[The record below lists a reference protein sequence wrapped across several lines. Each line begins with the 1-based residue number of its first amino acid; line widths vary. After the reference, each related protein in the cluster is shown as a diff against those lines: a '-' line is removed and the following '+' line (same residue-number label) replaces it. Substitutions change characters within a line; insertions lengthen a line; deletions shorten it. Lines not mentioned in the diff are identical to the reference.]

1 MSLTLA
7 TKKVVWLRK
16 LLGNLGYQQLVAT
29 PLYCDNQSVITLSQ
43 NPKYHSRTKHIETQ
57 HHYIQEIVAKGE
69 VSVIYCATKNMVVDI
84 MTKSLPKLK
93 HVKFTTNLRINL
105 DDSTETKKE

>member
-1 MSLTLA
+1 M
-7 TKKVVWLRK
+7 
-16 LLGNLGYQQLVAT
+16 
-29 PLYCDNQSVITLSQ
+29 
-43 NPKYHSRTKHIETQ
+43 Q

-69 VSVIYCATKNMVVDI
+69 VSVIYCDTKNMVVDI